1 MFKSNVGSIDRVV
14 RIILG
19 IALIGLFFAYPNAS
33 WRYFALIGIIPLLT
47 AFMGTCPLYSIFGL
61 STCPV
66 VKKG

>member
-33 WRYFALIGIIPLLT
+33 WRYFSLIGIIPLLT